1 MITLRAAVGLAPRAV
16 LIYCSCI
23 ASLQT
28 PHRLT
33 RLRPL
38 AAIAAGVCV
47 WLTTGA
53 AWPGRVLVAAAV
65 QSPVAS
71 IRPSLPALSA
81 FRLGT
86 AAGFL
91 GWSTAIG
98 DFNTDGTPDAAIA
111 DRVPEPIDGAS
122 YRIEFSVSGREPA
135 TVAFDSDQ
143 DALTVRVSDV
153 DHDNDL
159 DIVVSGALTRQV
171 VGVWLNDGRGGFSPS
186 DARPFASEIGQS
198 HSLDAGDSSD
208 EASNIGLTPDDV
220 AGLPVVVR
228 WSAAV
233 QRRSS
238 VSVQSTRLQ
247 PAILSSA
254 LSSRA
259 PPASTPS
266 SLNS

>member
-1 MITLRAAVGLAPRAV
+1 MITLHAAGGLAPRAV

-23 ASLQT
+23 ASVQT
-28 PHRLT
+28 PYRLT

-53 AWPGRVLVAAAV
+53 AWPGPALVSAAPRVVA
-65 QSPVAS
+65 P
-71 IRPSLPALSA
+71 IRPSLPAPAA

-98 DFNTDGTPDAAIA
+98 DFNTDGMPDAAIA

-135 TVAFDSDQ
+135 TVAFDSEQ
-143 DALTVRVSDV
+143 DALTVRLSDV

-159 DIVVSGALTRQV
+159 DVVVSGALSRQV
-171 VGVWLNDGRGGFSPS
+171 VGIWLNDGRGGFSPS
-186 DARPFASEIGQS
+186 DARPFASEIGQP
-198 HSLDAGDSSD
+198 HSLGPGDPSD
-208 EASNIGLTPDDV
+208 DTSYLGLTPDAA
-220 AGLPVVVR
+220 AGLPPGVR
-228 WSAAV
+228 WTPAIP
-233 QRRSS
+233 RRSP
-238 VSVQSTRLQ
+238 VNIQSTRLQ

-259 PPASTPS
+259 PPHSAWS
-266 SLNS
+266 SPNS

>member
-1 MITLRAAVGLAPRAV
+1 MAPRAV

-23 ASLQT
+23 ASGQT
-28 PHRLT
+28 PYRLT

-47 WLTTGA
+47 WLATGA
-53 AWPGRVLVAAAV
+53 AWPGRAFVAAAPR
-65 QSPVAS
+65 PVVPVG
-71 IRPSLPALSA
+71 PSLPAPSA

-111 DRVPEPIDGAS
+111 DRVPQPIDGAS

-135 TVAFDSDQ
+135 TVAFDSEQ

-159 DIVVSGALTRQV
+159 DIVVSGALSRQV

-186 DARPFASEIGQS
+186 DARPFASEIGQTN
-198 HSLDAGDSSD
+198 SLGTADPSD
-208 EASNIGLTPDDV
+208 ESHLGLTPDDAV
-220 AGLPVVVR
+220 GLPLAVR
-228 WSAAV
+228 WTPAIP
-233 QRRSS
+233 RRSP

-254 LSSRA
+254 LASRA
-259 PPASTPS
+259 PPYSA
-266 SLNS
+266 

>member
-1 MITLRAAVGLAPRAV
+1 M
-16 LIYCSCI
+16 
-23 ASLQT
+23 
-28 PHRLT
+28 PHRST
-33 RLRPL
+33 RLGPL
-38 AAIAAGVCV
+38 AALAAGVCV
-47 WLTTGA
+47 WLTSA
-53 AWPGRVLVAAAV
+53 PAWPGHPLVATGPR
-65 QSPVAS
+65 PVAS
-71 IRPSLPALSA
+71 VRPSLPALPA

-111 DRVPEPIDGAS
+111 DRVPQPIDGAS

-135 TVAFDSDQ
+135 TVAFDSEQ

-159 DIVVSGALTRQV
+159 DIVVSGALSHQV
-171 VGVWLNDGRGGFSPS
+171 VGVWLNDGRGGFTPS
-186 DARPFASEIGQS
+186 DTRPFASEMGPP
-198 HSLDAGDSSD
+198 HSLGAADSSD
-208 EASNIGLTPDDV
+208 EALHLGLTPDDV
-220 AGLPVVVR
+220 AGLPLAVR
-228 WSAAV
+228 WSAAIP
-233 QRRSS
+233 RRSS

-259 PPASTPS
+259 PPYS
-266 SLNS
+266 S

>member
-1 MITLRAAVGLAPRAV
+1 V

-23 ASLQT
+23 ASEQT
-28 PHRLT
+28 PYRLT
-33 RLRPL
+33 RLRSL
-38 AAIAAGVCV
+38 AAVAVGVCV

-53 AWPGRVLVAAAV
+53 AWPGRALVAAAV
-65 QSPVAS
+65 PPPVAS
-71 IRPSLPALSA
+71 LRPSLPALSA

-111 DRVPEPIDGAS
+111 DRVPEAIDGAS

-135 TVAFDSDQ
+135 TVAFDSEQ
-143 DALTVRVSDV
+143 DALTVKVSDV

-186 DARPFASEIGQS
+186 DARPFASEIGQA
-198 HSLDAGDSSD
+198 HSLGAADSSD
-208 EASNIGLTPDDV
+208 DASNIGLTPDDV
-220 AGLPVVVR
+220 AGLPVAVR
-228 WSAAV
+228 WTPAIPRPSPV
-233 QRRSS
+233 RI
-238 VSVQSTRLQ
+238 QSTRLQ

-259 PPASTPS
+259 PPYSA
-266 SLNS
+266 